1 MMRLIG
7 VVVKTA
13 AALREMVIP
22 LRGLLVVLVT
32 IVMIVIILYCIGNQI
47 DEKRERKEELVVE
60 EEEEEKICEIQ
71 TKIKKRRNINRTGE

>member
-1 MMRLIG
+1 M
-7 VVVKTA
+7 VVKTA

-32 IVMIVIILYCIGNQI
+32 IVMIVLILYCIGNQI
-47 DEKRERKEELVVE
+47 DEKRERKEEIVV

-71 TKIKKRRNINRTGE
+71 TKIKKKRRNINRTGE